1 MHGSSE
7 WSGSVELG
15 TTNGAFPQQNTTNLF
30 TAAGLDVSV
39 ADLHDLTSRNQG
51 NLKPD
56 MSSMYHHHMM
66 QGGQPHP
73 SDMHD
78 FLSADPMSAN
88 LPAALGLTT
97 GASDSGAHQAVGNQ
111 LHPPSALYSSHHHGA
126 MNSK

>member
-1 MHGSSE
+1 MQ
-7 WSGSVELG
+7 LC
-15 TTNGAFPQQNTTNLF
+15 TTNGIFPQQNNLF

-66 QGGQPHP
+66 QSRQPHH

-88 LPAALGLTT
+88 LPAALGLA
-97 GASDSGAHQAVGNQ
+97 GASDSGAHQGVGNQ
-111 LHPPSALYSSHHHGA
+111 LHAPSALYSSHHHGA